1 MELAVNTK
9 VMCIAWKDPVLLAT
23 HERNRVGKTGI
34 IKDILPRPLVY
45 YVKIDAGSYAWLW
58 PDQIEVI
65 SSCNSQVN
73 KV

>member
-9 VMCIAWKDPVLLAT
+9 VTCIAWKDSVLLAT

-45 YVKIDAGSYAWLW
+45 YVKIDTGSYAWLW
-58 PDQIEVI
+58 PDQIKVI